1 MTRWPPS
8 NILETWWWC
17 RCPGVCR
24 PLVLALRPPPVRAG
38 EGHHEALPGQSF
50 CKCMAKI
57 DKTGENVYCLY
68 LQAYHWHISY
78 IKGLTL
84 TLWELCNPHSKHV
97 IHFGI
102 LHEYRML
109 TLLLQCFI
117 IKLVIFLQK
126 GNIKVIKHKQVHLTL
141 KISLWKSFA
150 WHLKWLWKLDF
161 CGPKN
166 CLTIKWIKGAQSDE
180 RKIYIIHKSML
191 YNVVCC

>member
-1 MTRWPPS
+1 MTPRWPRAATPATPGWGAGRSRRMPSASSTSTWSMTRWPPS

-38 EGHHEALPGQSF
+38 EGHHEALPGQSL
-50 CKCMAKI
+50 CKYMGTFI

-97 IHFGI
+97 IHFYIDTG
-102 LHEYRML
+102 
-109 TLLLQCFI
+109 C
-117 IKLVIFLQK
+117 
-126 GNIKVIKHKQVHLTL
+126 
-141 KISLWKSFA
+141 
-150 WHLKWLWKLDF
+150 WL
-161 CGPKN
+161 
-166 CLTIKWIKGAQSDE
+166 
-180 RKIYIIHKSML
+180 YY
-191 YNVVCC
+191 YNVLLSNWLYFYKKEISKSLNTNKFI